1 LKPALGPSLGH
12 LRRWCHPPIRGW
24 RATFSPLKRWTNQFG
39 DDDTPAPGPAK
50 AIAVVHSEKCLCT
63 GRLIDVEGTP
73 SVTLTRSPAGAV
85 GVAVGERFE
94 YHGYDTG
101 KRTRF
106 AWAAWRVSSWG
117 LRG

>member
-1 LKPALGPSLGH
+1 VPSADSWLAGDI
-12 LRRWCHPPIRGW
+12 LAPGEVDEPV
-24 RATFSPLKRWTNQFG
+24 G

-73 SVTLTRSPAGAV
+73 SVMLTRSPAGAV